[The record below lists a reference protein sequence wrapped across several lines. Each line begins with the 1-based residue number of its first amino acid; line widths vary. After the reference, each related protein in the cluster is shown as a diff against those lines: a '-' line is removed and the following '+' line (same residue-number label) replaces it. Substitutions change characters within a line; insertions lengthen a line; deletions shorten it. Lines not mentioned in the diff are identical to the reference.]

1 MQSSPAGSKSDSGPA
16 DKSAQQT
23 LLHAASLISSAE
35 RLLTQAI
42 GRSTNQSTLIALNR
56 EYARLDSLLSRLLH
70 AQGCSAEELR
80 SMLPVLKQQAALLQ
94 SSESNIVATA
104 PDVVTAST
112 IVGYVTRAINLI
124 GSL

>member
-1 MQSSPAGSKSDSGPA
+1 MTDNSS
-16 DKSAQQT
+16 QQT

-42 GRSTNQSTLIALNR
+42 GRSSSPATVTLLNR

-70 AQGCSAEELR
+70 AQGCNDEELR
-80 SMLPVLKQQAALLQ
+80 STLPALKQQAATLQ
-94 SSESNIVATA
+94 PSDAGIVGTA
-104 PDVVTAST
+104 DVVTAST
-112 IVGYVTRAINLI
+112 ILSYVTRAINLI

>member
-1 MQSSPAGSKSDSGPA
+1 MLDRALNQVSDSN
-16 DKSAQQT
+16 QQA

-42 GRSTNQSTLIALNR
+42 GKSSDPATVTVLNR
-56 EYARLDSLLSRLLH
+56 EYARLDSLLSRLLY
-70 AQGCSAEELR
+70 AQGCSDDELR
-80 SMLPVLKQQAALLQ
+80 STLPALKQQAATLHPGD
-94 SSESNIVATA
+94 SSIVAMA

-112 IVGYVTRAINLI
+112 IVGYVTRAVNLI